1 MSSSERFID
10 WTLFSEREA
19 TLEVHDLLSPAS
31 EVGAMLQ
38 HHETTLT
45 RMQQEAAEQQRASL
59 QTLIQQAILVYKFA
73 VRLDEVKNSLE
84 RSSETRAYRSLR
96 LLKDQMFDALKA
108 AGIEI
113 EVPLGQPYRHI
124 EDRVNA
130 EGWRQQKELTEETV
144 IEVLEPIVLHQATP
158 VHLGTVI
165 VGIPQPDEPE
175 HFIEEATENQ

>member
-1 MSSSERFID
+1 MSSSKGFID
-10 WTLFSEREA
+10 WTLFSEREV

-38 HHETTLT
+38 HQEATLA
-45 RMQQEAAEQQRASL
+45 RMQEEATNQQHTFL
-59 QTLIQQAILVYKFA
+59 QTLIQQTILAYKFA
-73 VRLDEVKNSLE
+73 VRLDEVKSSLE

-113 EVPLGQPYRHI
+113 EIPLGQPYRDI

-130 EGWRQQKELTEETV
+130 EGWRHQKELTEETV
-144 IEVLEPIVLHQATP
+144 IEVLEPIVLYQAKP
-158 VHLGTVI
+158 VHLGTVT
-165 VGIPQPDEPE
+165 VGVPQLDEPKDHVE
-175 HFIEEATENQ
+175 EEIEGK

>member
-10 WTLFSEREA
+10 WTLFSEREV

-38 HHETTLT
+38 HHEATLA
-45 RMQQEAAEQQRASL
+45 RLQQEAAHQQRASL

-73 VRLDEVKNSLE
+73 VRLDEVKSSLE
-84 RSSETRAYRSLR
+84 TRVYRSLR
-96 LLKDQMFDALKA
+96 LLKDQMFDALKV

-113 EVPLGQPYRHI
+113 EVPLGQPYQHI

-130 EGWRQQKELTEETV
+130 AGWRHQKEFTEETV
-144 IEVLEPIVLHQATP
+144 IEVLEPIVLYQATP
-158 VHLGTVI
+158 VHLGTVT
-165 VGIPQPDEPE
+165 VGVPLPDEME
-175 HFIEEATENQ
+175 HSIEEFENK